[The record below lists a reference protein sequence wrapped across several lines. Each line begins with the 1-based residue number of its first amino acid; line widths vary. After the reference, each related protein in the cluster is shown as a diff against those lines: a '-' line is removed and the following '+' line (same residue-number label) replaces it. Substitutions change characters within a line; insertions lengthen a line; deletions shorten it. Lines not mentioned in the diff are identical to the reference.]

1 MNKLLILAY
10 NEQIYIGETIL
21 TYIDDFQ
28 EIIVVDDCSNDSTNE
43 ILEKL
48 SSDYSNL
55 NIIRNK
61 KNVGAGK
68 SMQIGIEEALKSDF
82 KYLVKID
89 GDNQFK
95 NTDISSILN
104 LANANNASFVKADRF
119 WKDGIEGNI
128 PKIRYFG
135 NAFASFLIKFIT
147 GNSNVNDPLNG
158 LFVFS
163 YAVTNTIQIPKI
175 FHRYGYPYYINTNV
189 YMNSLENDTK
199 LYQYKNKVSYQE
211 ETSYIKPVVLFI
223 KIISYSTKFY
233 LGFIKKK
240 LKYSDYQMSGLLD
253 ILSMF
258 SLLLA
263 GFFLSKSVL
272 VRYFNVDGNQSAW
285 FILFTLFLFFFIL
298 MNVSSRFLLKKRNS
312 KVFTYL

>member
-10 NEQIYIGETIL
+10 NEQLYIEETIL
-21 TYIDDFQ
+21 TYIDDFN
-28 EIIVVDDCSNDSTNE
+28 EIIVVDDFSNDSTNE

-48 SSDYSNL
+48 SSNYSNL

-68 SMQIGIEEALKSDF
+68 SMQIGIEEALKSEF

-119 WKDGIEGNI
+119 WKDGIEGSI

-163 YAVTNTIQIPKI
+163 YAVTRTIQIPKI
-175 FHRYGYPYYINTNV
+175 FHRYGYPYYINTNI

-253 ILSMF
+253 ILSIF

-285 FILFTLFLFFFIL
+285 FILFIMFLLFFIL
-298 MNVSSRFLLKKRNS
+298 LSISSRFVVKKINAR
-312 KVFTYL
+312 VYDYL

>member
-10 NEQIYIGETIL
+10 NEQLYVEETIL
-21 TYIDDFQ
+21 TYIDDFK
-28 EIIVVDDCSNDSTNE
+28 EIIVVDDFSNDSTNE

-48 SSDYSNL
+48 SSNYSNL

-135 NAFASFLIKFIT
+135 NAFASFLI
-147 GNSNVNDPLNG
+147 
-158 LFVFS
+158 
-163 YAVTNTIQIPKI
+163 
-175 FHRYGYPYYINTNV
+175 
-189 YMNSLENDTK
+189 
-199 LYQYKNKVSYQE
+199 
-211 ETSYIKPVVLFI
+211 
-223 KIISYSTKFY
+223 
-233 LGFIKKK
+233 
-240 LKYSDYQMSGLLD
+240 
-253 ILSMF
+253 
-258 SLLLA
+258 
-263 GFFLSKSVL
+263 L
-272 VRYFNVDGNQSAW
+272 VP
-285 FILFTLFLFFFIL
+285 
-298 MNVSSRFLLKKRNS
+298 
-312 KVFTYL
+312 